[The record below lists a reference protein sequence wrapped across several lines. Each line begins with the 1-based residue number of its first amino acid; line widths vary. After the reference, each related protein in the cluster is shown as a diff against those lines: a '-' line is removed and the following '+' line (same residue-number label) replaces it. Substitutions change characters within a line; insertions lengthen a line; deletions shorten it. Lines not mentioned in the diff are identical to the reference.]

1 MAFGT
6 TTNPENRLLRAR
18 LSMRSAEP
26 RREGAMRVSRMNE
39 LWRRVRILFRRDRF
53 DRDLAEEM
61 QTHLEMQ
68 AEENQK
74 NGLADDEAR
83 FAARRQFGNAMLL
96 KETSRGIWGWGSL
109 ERLVQ
114 DVRYACR
121 TMLRSHGLTAAA
133 VLSIALGIGADSAIF
148 SLMDGRWFRPL
159 PVQDPAGLL
168 RVFTGTR
175 QNPEDELSYA
185 DYTDIRKASRTLAG
199 LAASERRGPSLSVD
213 GVTEEAWSELVSDNY
228 FSVLG
233 IHPMLGRFFSDASK
247 PEQVLVISYRLWQK
261 RFGSSP
267 SAIGKKVELV
277 NRPYV
282 VIGVAPQSYRGIEL
296 WTDIDLWVPMSAWP
310 WPEEA
315 LERRMR
321 AFSVVGRLS
330 PQATLAQARAEA
342 SAIAHNLAAA
352 YPKTDKNFDV
362 MILTALQ
369 YQLQDAGKTGLM
381 LVLIVTLVLLIACA
395 NVANLLLA
403 RGEARRRELAIRMAI
418 GCGRPRLVR
427 QLLTESLVLAFLGA
441 EAGLLLARWLITAA
455 TALLPLAA
463 EGQFGLDHRVLAF
476 ALAATVL
483 TGLLVGLAPALRA
496 SRANLAPA
504 LTSGT
509 LRGRLRV
516 FSLRHGLVVAQLAL
530 SLMLLAG
537 SGLLIRSFMY
547 CLRLDLG
554 FPRTKNVL
562 IAWMVPNLPEQQAR
576 VFYEQ
581 LLERVRARRGVRQAA
596 LARRAPLWPSE
607 GGMAI
612 SVTVP
617 GYQSPRGENE
627 FSIKYT
633 TASENYFR
641 TIGIPLARG
650 RDFDSR
656 YEASGEPV
664 VIINEAMAQR
674 FWPGQDALGK
684 FIVADGARREVVG
697 VAKNAKVNWI
707 LEAPEPYLY
716 LPFSQNFSGA
726 MSLVVETVGNPLALA
741 DLIKSEVRTIPK
753 TAPPEIDTLAS
764 LIRHSTSDQEST
776 AWLISILG
784 VLGLLL
790 TAAGLYG
797 VMAFVVARRTQEIG
811 VRVALGARKADVL
824 MLILRRALTLAAAG
838 AAIGIAG
845 ALAMSRILA
854 ALVFGLS
861 PRDPVTIASVS
872 ALLLAVAVLASLT
885 PALHATKID
894 PLEALHYE

>member
-1 MAFGT
+1 MQWLD
-6 TTNPENRLLRAR
+6 ELRRR
-18 LSMRSAEP
+18 LS
-26 RREGAMRVSRMNE
+26 V
-39 LWRRVRILFRRDRF
+39 LFRRDRF
-53 DRDLAEEM
+53 DRELAEEM

-68 AEENQK
+68 AEENRE
-74 NGLADDEAR
+74 NGIPAEEAHY
-83 FAARRQFGNAMLL
+83 AARRQFGNAMLL
-96 KETSRGIWGWGSL
+96 RETSRRVWGWGSL

-121 TMLRSHGLTAAA
+121 TMLRSPGLTMAA
-133 VLSIALGIGADSAIF
+133 VLSIALGIGADTAIF

-159 PVQDPAGLL
+159 PVQDPGGLL
-168 RVFTGTR
+168 RVFTGAR
-175 QNPEDELSYA
+175 QTPEDELSYA
-185 DYTDIRKASRTLAG
+185 DYADIRKTSRTLAG

-213 GVTEEAWSELVSDNY
+213 GITEGAWSELVSDNY

-233 IHPMLGRFFSDASK
+233 IHPLVGRFFSDTSK

-261 RFGSSP
+261 RFSGSP
-267 SAIGKKVELV
+267 SAVGKKVELA

-282 VIGVAPQSYRGIEL
+282 VIGIAPQSFRGIEL

-315 LERRMR
+315 LDRG
-321 AFSVVGRLS
+321 FHDFFVVGRLG
-330 PQATLAQARAEA
+330 PHVTLEQARAEA
-342 SAIAHNLAAA
+342 SRIAHNLAAA
-352 YPKTDKNFDV
+352 YPKTDKDFDV
-362 MILTALQ
+362 AILSALQ
-369 YQLQDAGKTGLM
+369 YQLLDAGKTGLM
-381 LVLIVTLVLLIACA
+381 LVLVVAVLLLIACA

-427 QLLTESLVLAFLGA
+427 QLLTESLVLAFFGA
-441 EAGLLLARWLITAA
+441 SAGLLLARWIITAA
-455 TALLPLAA
+455 PAWLPGTA
-463 EGQFGLDHRVLAF
+463 EGQFRLDHRVLAF

-496 SRANLAPA
+496 SRGNVAPA

-509 LRGRLRV
+509 LRGRFRA
-516 FSLRHGLVVAQLAL
+516 FSLRDGLVVAQLAL
-530 SLMLLAG
+530 SLVLLAG
-537 SGLLIRSFMY
+537 AGMLIRSFSY

-554 FPRTKNVL
+554 FSRTKNVL

-576 VFYEQ
+576 VFYQQ
-581 LLERVRARRGVRQAA
+581 LLERVRARRGVLEAA
-596 LARRAPLWPSE
+596 LVRRVPLWPSE

-656 YEASGEPV
+656 YDASGEPV

-674 FWPGQDALGK
+674 FWPGQDPLGK
-684 FIVADGARREVVG
+684 FIVVAKARREVVG
-697 VAKNAKVNWI
+697 IAKNVKFNGI

-716 LPFSQNFSGA
+716 LPFSQNFSEA
-726 MSLVVETVGNPLALA
+726 MSLVVETAGNPLLLA
-741 DLIKSEVRTIPK
+741 DLVKSEVRAIPK
-753 TAPPEIDTLAS
+753 TPPPEMDTLAS
-764 LIRHSTSDQEST
+764 LIRNSTADQESM

-824 MLILRRALTLAAAG
+824 ALILRRALTLAGVG

-845 ALAMSRILA
+845 AFAMSRILA
-854 ALVFGLS
+854 ALVFGVS
-861 PRDPVTIASVS
+861 PRDPATIASVCV
-872 ALLLAVAVLASLT
+872 LLLAVAVLASLT

-894 PLEALHYE
+894 PLEALRYE

>member
-1 MAFGT
+1 M
-6 TTNPENRLLRAR
+6 AR
-18 LSMRSAEP
+18 LS
-26 RREGAMRVSRMNE
+26 E
-39 LWRRVRILFRRDRF
+39 LWRRLAVLFRRRHF
-53 DRDLAEEM
+53 DRDLEEEM
-61 QTHLEMQ
+61 QFHLQMQ
-68 AEENQK
+68 AEENRA
-74 NGLADDEAR
+74 NGSSAEESR
-83 FAARRQFGNAMLL
+83 FAARRQFGNAMQLR
-96 KETSRGIWGWGSL
+96 EASQSVWGWGSL

-121 TMLRSHGLTAAA
+121 TMLRSPGLTAAA

-168 RVFTGTR
+168 RVFTGAR

-185 DYTDIRKASRTLAG
+185 DYADIRKASRTLTG
-199 LAASERRGPSLSVD
+199 LAASDRRGPSLSVD
-213 GVTEEAWSELVSDNY
+213 GITVDTTSEIVSDNY

-233 IHPMLGRFFSDASK
+233 IHAMLGRFFSDTSK
-247 PEQVLVISYRLWQK
+247 PEQVLVISYRLWQQ
-261 RFGSSP
+261 RFGGSP
-267 SAIGKKVELV
+267 SAVGKKVEL
-277 NRPYV
+277 NDRPYV
-282 VIGVAPQSYRGIEL
+282 VIGVAPQSFRGIEL
-296 WTDIDLWVPMSAWP
+296 WTDIDLWVPMGAWSIP
-310 WPEEA
+310 WPDEA
-315 LERRMR
+315 LDRGFHD
-321 AFSVVGRLS
+321 FSVVGRLA
-330 PQATLAQARAEA
+330 PHVTLAQARAEA
-342 SAIAHNLAAA
+342 SSIAHNLATA
-352 YPKTDKNFDV
+352 YPKTDKDLDV
-362 MILTALQ
+362 VILSALQ
-369 YQLQDAGKTGLM
+369 YQLLDAGKTGHM
-381 LVLIVTLVLLIACA
+381 LVLVVAVLLLIACA
-395 NVANLLLA
+395 NVANLLLT

-427 QLLTESLVLAFLGA
+427 QLLTESLVLALFGA
-441 EAGLLLARWLITAA
+441 STGLLLAKWMITAA
-455 TALLPLAA
+455 PALLPGTA
-463 EGQFGLDHRVLAF
+463 EGQFRLDHRVLAF

-496 SRANLAPA
+496 SRASLAPA
-504 LTSGT
+504 LTSRT

-516 FSLRHGLVVAQLAL
+516 FSLRDGLVVAQVAL
-530 SLMLLAG
+530 SLVLLAG
-537 SGLLIRSFMY
+537 SGVLIRSFVY

-576 VFYEQ
+576 VFYQQ
-581 LLERVRARRGVRQAA
+581 LLERMRARHGVRQAA
-596 LARRAPLWPSE
+596 LVRRVPFWPSE

-650 RDFDSR
+650 RDFDNR
-656 YEASGEPV
+656 YDAGGEPV

-684 FIVADGARREVVG
+684 FMVVGKARREVVG
-697 VAKNAKVNWI
+697 IAKNAKLNGI
-707 LEAPEPYLY
+707 LQAPEPYLY
-716 LPFSQNFSGA
+716 LPFGQSFSEA

-741 DLIKSEVRTIPK
+741 DLVKSEVRTIPK
-753 TAPPEIDTLAS
+753 TPPPEIDTLAS
-764 LIRHSTSDQEST
+764 LIRNSTREQESM
-776 AWLISILG
+776 AWLMSALG

-797 VMAFVVARRTQEIG
+797 VMAFVVTRRTQEIG
-811 VRVALGARKADVL
+811 VRVALGAQKRDVL
-824 MLILRRALTLAAAG
+824 TLILRRALTLAAVG
-838 AAIGIAG
+838 GAIGIAG

-854 ALVFGLS
+854 ALVFGVS
-861 PRDPVTIASVS
+861 PRDPATIASVCV
-872 ALLLAVAVLASLT
+872 LLLAVAALASLT